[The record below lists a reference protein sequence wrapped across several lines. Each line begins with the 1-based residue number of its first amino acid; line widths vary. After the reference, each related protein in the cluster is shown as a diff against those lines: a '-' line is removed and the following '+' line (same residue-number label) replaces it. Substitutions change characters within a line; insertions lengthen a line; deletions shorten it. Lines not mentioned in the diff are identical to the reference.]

1 MKRCCIAVVLCL
13 TSAFS
18 LVSCTTAPG
27 SKPQGRQDAL
37 ESPPHAQEVVSEVS
51 SRPAPAAPVLALL
64 GAVRPEVTLLQS
76 MLTDVKSQEIEGIE
90 FISGR
95 IGAEPV
101 VLAWTGVG
109 KVNAAMTTTLLL
121 EHFHPT
127 RVIFT
132 GIAGGIDPNLEP
144 GDIVIAK
151 QTAYHDMGTL
161 WSQGIEYGGV
171 KSRMTGEPNP
181 VFFPADPVLL
191 GAAEEAAKSMTFGPV
206 GLRTGQRPPK
216 VVVGTV
222 VTGDVFVASK
232 EKSAELA
239 KDLGASAVEMEGAA
253 VAQLC
258 CQRGVGCLVI
268 RSISD
273 KADRSAVM
281 DKQLFYTMAAKN
293 SAGLVAKIVGEGLK
307 RGTE

>member
-1 MKRCCIAVVLCL
+1 MKRHFHVVVLGLACAL
-13 TSAFS
+13 LLS
-18 LVSCTTAPG
+18 SCTTAPRRD
-27 SKPQGRQDAL
+27 SV
-37 ESPPHAQEVVSEVS
+37 SPPLAVLGAFNQEV
-51 SRPAPAAPVLALL
+51 ALL
-64 GAVRPEVTLLQS
+64 QG
-76 MLTDVKSQEIEGIE
+76 MLTEAKSQEIEGLE
-90 FISGR
+90 FITGR
-95 IGAEPV
+95 IGDSPV

-121 EHFHPT
+121 EHFKPT

-132 GIAGGIDPNLEP
+132 GIAGGVDPNLEP

-161 WSQGIEYGGV
+161 SAGGIDYGGV

-181 VFFPADPVLL
+181 VFFPADPELL
-191 GAAEEAAKSMTFGPV
+191 AAARQAAQGMAFGAIER
-206 GLRTGQRPPK
+206 RTGERPPK

-232 EKSAELA
+232 EKGAELA
-239 KDLGASAVEMEGAA
+239 ETLGACAVEMEGAA

-258 CQRGVGCLVI
+258 YQRGVGCLVI

-273 KADRSAVM
+273 KADQSAVM
-281 DKQLFYTMAAKN
+281 DKQLFYTIAGKN
-293 SAGLVAKIVGEGLK
+293 SAGLVMKIISEGFK
-307 RGTE
+307 RAAE

>member
-13 TSAFS
+13 ASVFS
-18 LVSCTTAPG
+18 LASCTTAPG
-27 SKPQGRQDAL
+27 PSPQGRKDAP
-37 ESPPHAQEVVSEVS
+37 EGPPPTRDVASEVPS
-51 SRPAPAAPVLALL
+51 TQAAPAGVLAVL
-64 GAVRPEVTLLQS
+64 GSANPEITLLRS
-76 MLTDVKSQEIEGIE
+76 MLTGAQSQEIEGIE
-90 FISGR
+90 FITGQ
-95 IGAEPV
+95 IGAKAV
-101 VLAWTGVG
+101 VLVWTGVG

-121 EHFHPT
+121 EHFQPA

-161 WSQGIEYGGV
+161 WPQGLEHGGV
-171 KSRMTGEPNP
+171 RSRMTGEPNP

-191 GAAEEAAKSMTFGPV
+191 AAAEKATQSITFSPV
-206 GLRTGQRPPK
+206 GLETGRRPPR

-239 KDLGASAVEMEGAA
+239 KELGAGAVEMEGAA

-258 CQRGVGCLVI
+258 YQRDIGCLVI

-293 SAGLVAKIVGEGLK
+293 SAGLVVKIVGEGLE